1 MIKLYDAPLSGHAHK
16 VRLFLSILGVPH
28 DLVRVELGPNKS
40 ADFIA
45 LNPFGQVPVIDDD
58 GTVIRDSNAILIYLA
73 EKYDNGRWLPRD
85 PIGRA
90 RVHEWLSVASNELVH
105 GPALARAAVVF
116 KRDYDHAVAVD
127 KAHGLMRIL
136 ETHLAGRSW
145 LAGEQASI
153 ADISFY
159 PYVSKAPEGK
169 VPLDNYDSVRRWLN
183 GVEALEGFIP
193 MPEAPVQEG

>member
-16 VRLFLSILGVPH
+16 VRLFLSLLGVPH
-28 DLVRVELGPNKS
+28 ELVRIELGPNKS
-40 ADFIA
+40 PDFMA
-45 LNPFGQVPVIDDD
+45 LNPFGQVPVLDDD

-90 RVHEWLSVASNELVH
+90 RVQEWLSVASNELVH
-105 GPALARAAVVF
+105 GPALARAAIVF

-127 KAHGLMRIL
+127 KAHKLMQIL
-136 ETHLAGRSW
+136 DGHLADRNW
-145 LAGEQASI
+145 LAGEQASL
-153 ADISFY
+153 ADVSFY
-159 PYVSKAPEGK
+159 PYISKAPEGK
-169 VPLDNYDSVRRWLN
+169 VPLDDYDSVRRWLN

-193 MPEAPVQEG
+193 MPEAPAN